1 MPVEF
6 LFTPPILP
14 LAMVSVRNKKNDKG
28 RYLTRIFGIA
38 THLFKKVYL
47 SGDTDP
53 ARPGGNI
60 NYTSTSKTMNKKVF
74 HPLLFIPM
82 LFWSGNDENNKPAD
96 TKAKIDYGQPNIIM
110 IVVDDLR
117 WDEFSAAGHSFL
129 STPNIDRLAS
139 EGVFF
144 ENAYHVVPLCS
155 PNRASILTG
164 QYPSRHGIIDNVARD
179 MASHQLN
186 LFPKELQKAGY
197 ETAHIDKWHMGND
210 PTPRPGYDYWCSFPG
225 QGRTIDPQFYENDT
239 LQTVKGY
246 VTDLLT
252 DRAIG
257 FINKKRGKPFF
268 LFVGHKAIH
277 PDAIQLN
284 SGALDLQAGSRY
296 IPATRHEGKYR
307 DAKFERRK
315 NSVLNFE
322 LVDSQTVTGQT
333 IYRKKSREIETQF
346 GAMLDHFTSDKT
358 IRERAEMLL
367 AVDEGLGRIL
377 QKLEELKIL
386 DNTFILLTSDNGYFY
401 GEHGLSLERRLPYE
415 EAVRMPLLI
424 RYPPLIKKNTR
435 INEFVLSV
443 DYAPT
448 ALELG
453 GAGSRSYIQGQS
465 IIPLL
470 QGKKENRRKSFL
482 MEYYSYENPM
492 PWLIDT
498 DYKALRTERYKYIH
512 WYKYE
517 NRNELYDLIKDPF
530 EMNNLVNEKNM
541 QKVKKE
547 MEEKLA
553 LEVVKVFELGKN

>member
-1 MPVEF
+1 
-6 LFTPPILP
+6 
-14 LAMVSVRNKKNDKG
+14 
-28 RYLTRIFGIA
+28 
-38 THLFKKVYL
+38 
-47 SGDTDP
+47 
-53 ARPGGNI
+53 
-60 NYTSTSKTMNKKVF
+60 MNKKVF
-74 HPLLFIPM
+74 HPLLFIP
-82 LFWSGNDENNKPAD
+82 LLLGSGNDESDKRSDAKNNYE
-96 TKAKIDYGQPNIIM
+96 YGQPNIIM

-117 WDEFSAAGHSFL
+117 WDEFSAAGHPFL
-129 STPNIDRLAS
+129 STPNIDRLAN
-139 EGVFF
+139 EGVQF

-179 MASHQLN
+179 LASHQLN

-197 ETAHIDKWHMGND
+197 ETAHIGKWHMGND

-225 QGRTIDPQFYENDT
+225 QGRTIDPQLYENDT

-257 FINKKRGKPFF
+257 FISKKRDKPFF

-277 PDAIQLN
+277 PDAVQLN
-284 SGALDLQAGSRY
+284 SGALDLQAGSKY
-296 IPATRHEGKYR
+296 IPAPRHEGKYK

-315 NSVLNFE
+315 NIIQSFE
-322 LVDSQTVTGQT
+322 LVDSQTVIGQT
-333 IYRKKSREIETQF
+333 IYRKHSKEMEAQF
-346 GAMLDHFTSDKT
+346 GTMLDHFTSDKT
-358 IRERAEMLL
+358 IRDRSEMLL

-377 QKLEELKIL
+377 QTLEALKIL
-386 DNTFILLTSDNGYFY
+386 DKTFIVFTSDNGYFY

-415 EAVRMPLLI
+415 EAVRTPLLI
-424 RYPPLIKKNTR
+424 RYPPMIRKNTR
-435 INEFVLSV
+435 NSEFVLSV

-448 ALELG
+448 ALMLA
-453 GAGSRSYIQGQS
+453 GARIGQHIQGRS

-470 QGKKENRRKSFL
+470 EGKKANWRKSFL

-498 DYKALRTERYKYIH
+498 DYKAIRTERYKYIH

-530 EMNNLVNEKNM
+530 EMNNLINQENM
-541 QKVKKE
+541 QGIKKE
-547 MEEKLA
+547 LEEKLA
-553 LEVVKVFELGKN
+553 LEIIKVFGLHKN